1 MRPTVIRYTTKP
13 EHTERNAQ
21 LIEGVFRELGA
32 AQPEGVRYLVLQLDD
47 GTFIHVVAYEG
58 DDTGVTDL
66 PAFQAFVEGGEER
79 RTAPPLRG
87 QATVVGNYR
96 MLAE

>member
-1 MRPTVIRYTTKP
+1 MSPTVIRYTTKP

-21 LIEGVFRELGA
+21 LVEDVFHELGT
-32 AQPEGVRYLVLQLDD
+32 AQPDGVRYLVLRLDD

-58 DDTGVTDL
+58 DDGGITDL
-66 PAFQAFVEGGEER
+66 PAFQAFVDGGEER
-79 RTAPPLRG
+79 RTAPPVRAT
-87 QATVVGNYR
+87 ATVVGNYR